1 MKHMK
6 KIFVCMAIAMSVFT
20 VSSFAQGGGGG
31 RGGGAERMKAVLKDS
46 LGFNDVQIDS
56 VMAVRQAY
64 QPQMRDIFMDQSMS
78 ADDKKAKLADLN
90 LQMRAR
96 YKAFLSDDQIAKL
109 EAYQQRQRER
119 MANRGGGNR

>member
-1 MKHMK
+1 M
-6 KIFVCMAIAMSVFT
+6 VIAMSVFT

-31 RGGGAERMKAVLKDS
+31 GPERQKQMLKDS
-46 LGFNDVQIDS
+46 LGFTDVQIDT
-56 VMAVRQAY
+56 VMAVRMSF

-96 YKAFLSDDQIAKL
+96 LKGTLSDDQITKL
-109 EAYQQRQRER
+109 EAFQQRQREAR
-119 MANRGGGNR
+119 MRNRGNQ